1 MVRDDAYER
10 RRALLAVG
18 VAAFMA
24 IMCVAVAPVLVV
36 AMGRPHGI
44 TAGLNT
50 LLVAALSGVTLPVV
64 RRTGSL
70 VFAGN
75 WLALLLFVGVGYSL
89 LGGGG
94 VLAPFMSAM
103 LVCPVLALV
112 ISGRG
117 SGYVWI
123 GICAGLIASVHLSAR
138 LGAEFPNLLS
148 ASVYTDMM
156 ALMYVVVLVLLT
168 MIAAFSESTTEIA
181 IDDVARTAG
190 RLGDAR
196 LAEEHVRGVV
206 HQTLSGAGA

>member
-117 SGYVWI
+117 SPLKRGLAAGIMTALGGLGHALPYLIPSFWTATSIAVAVVFVELCLITWI
-123 GICAGLIASVHLSAR
+123 QHRWMETPWPRAMFQVALGGAIVFAIGMLIGNA
-138 LGAEFPNLLS
+138 
-148 ASVYTDMM
+148 
-156 ALMYVVVLVLLT
+156 
-168 MIAAFSESTTEIA
+168 
-181 IDDVARTAG
+181 
-190 RLGDAR
+190 
-196 LAEEHVRGVV
+196 
-206 HQTLSGAGA
+206 